1 MSFVEAAVA
10 QLLHIVL
17 VLAVAPILAGM
28 MASLAARLA
37 GRDGPPLLQPWSGL
51 RRLLRKQ
58 ALLPE
63 DSSPLFPLAPAAA
76 FATTAAAAVL
86 VPSFTTGMT
95 FAPQADL
102 LTVATLLW
110 LGRVIMAL
118 AAMDTGTAQGG
129 LAAAGV
135 MRLNLLAEP
144 ARLLIVLTLALL
156 AGSGN
161 LDLIID
167 QQREGMLLPGAA
179 SALAA
184 AALIALG
191 IVDAPAQ
198 PHDWGRAYTGRDLAL
213 CRYTEWL
220 RLVVWLDLIGALF
233 LPVGMAWADSGLG
246 GWGLGLAAW
255 LGRLVG
261 FAACLTVS
269 RASAGSIHPAS
280 ATDMLGI
287 GLLLGVLASVMMLA
301 SAGA

>member
-1 MSFVEAAVA
+1 MSFIEGAAA

-17 VLAVAPILAGM
+17 VLAVAPVLAGM
-28 MASLAARLA
+28 TASLAARLA
-37 GRDGPPLLQPWSGL
+37 GHDGPPLSQPWSGL

-63 DSSPLFPLAPAAA
+63 DSSPLFPLAPTAA

-95 FAPQADL
+95 FAPLADL
-102 LTVATLLW
+102 LTVAALLW

-118 AAMDTGTAQGG
+118 AAMDAGTAQGG
-129 LAAAGV
+129 LAAAGM

-161 LDLIID
+161 LDLIVD

-191 IVDAPAQ
+191 IVDAPAR
-198 PHDWGRAYTGRDLAL
+198 PDDRGWAYTGRDLAL

-233 LPVGMAWADSGLG
+233 LPVGMAWADSGPE

-261 FAACLTVS
+261 FAVCLTVS
-269 RASAGSIHPAS
+269 RAAAEPVHPAS
-280 ATDMLGI
+280 AMNMPGI
-287 GLLLGVLASVMMLA
+287 GLLLGVLASVIMLA
-301 SAGA
+301 SVGV